1 MSDPFSQG
9 PSGFDSTS
17 GLLADW
23 NIEGEPGLPI
33 PEMTDPDELAA
44 ELPDPDRVTFRRG
57 SSPAGSGSDA
67 SLAFLAGFSLR
78 EDAEGLSSG
87 LSSFQSG
94 EVGETVLHRAR
105 QAGPVGGRAPGS
117 LKPQPRSDLA
127 SARPWLKHDLPRV
140 GDVLAG
146 FRILRELGRGA
157 FARVYLAEE
166 IHLGRRPVAIKVSR
180 AEGDEPRILARLQHA
195 NIVPVHSAYDDPET
209 GWRVL
214 CMPYFGG
221 ANLAQVLDSAGSP
234 SPGRSAGLS
243 LIDALDRI
251 SRTHSIGH
259 ASDGELTSG
268 PASGH
273 GHVEAAPSPLSLALS
288 SGVVG
293 SALPVIGSGLVFGF
307 RSLIGRIAGRGSIG
321 SIGHPSLLPADD
333 PHQPAL
339 QFFRGATAIQAAVW
353 IVARLAEGLDH
364 AHSRG
369 LLHRDLK
376 PANIL
381 LAADGTPMLLDFNL
395 SADSRPQSSD
405 GEVGTRHDRRDAPLH
420 GTRAPRRVP
429 SPRDDPPIAI
439 DERADIYAMGLILFE
454 VLAGEHP
461 LPLPPTHPGTSPIET
476 IQQHDRRPSPSAFAP
491 GPMSRCPL
499 ESRCPGDEVP
509 GIRPA
514 TPLWPR
520 TRPGRRPAAVP
531 RRPADE
537 ALPRAQPA
545 RARGQVRA
553 SPSRSH
559 QRDVHRPARAGAD
572 GRCGRRGAG
581 RRSGA

>member
-1 MSDPFSQG
+1 MTFLAWG
-9 PSGFDSTS
+9 TS
-17 GLLADW
+17 W
-23 NIEGEPGLPI
+23 Q
-33 PEMTDPDELAA
+33 
-44 ELPDPDRVTFRRG
+44 
-57 SSPAGSGSDA
+57 GSG
-67 SLAFLAGFSLR
+67 
-78 EDAEGLSSG
+78 
-87 LSSFQSG
+87 
-94 EVGETVLHRAR
+94 
-105 QAGPVGGRAPGS
+105 
-117 LKPQPRSDLA
+117 
-127 SARPWLKHDLPRV
+127 
-140 GDVLAG
+140 
-146 FRILRELGRGA
+146 ILRELGRGA

-166 IHLGRRPVAIKVSR
+166 IHLGRRLVAIKVSR

-195 NIVPVHSAYDDPET
+195 NIVPVHSAYDDPQT

-221 ANLAQVLDSAGSP
+221 ANLAQVLDSAGSL

-273 GHVEAAPSPLSLALS
+273 GHVEAAPSPLSLALA

-293 SALPVIGSGLVFGF
+293 SAPPVIGSGLVFGF

-395 SADSRPQSSD
+395 SADSRPRSSD
-405 GEVGTRHDRRDAPLH
+405 GEAGRAMIGGTLPY
-420 GTRAPRRVP
+420 RAPEHLGAFL
-429 SPRDDPPIAI
+429 PRATDSPIAI

-476 IQQHDRRPSPSAFAP
+476 IQRMIEDRRGPSSLRA
-491 GPMSRCPL
+491 RCP
-499 ESRCPGDEVP
+499 EVP
-509 GIRPA
+509 WSLDALVTKCLNSTRDAAMAAHA
-514 TPLWPR
+514 TWPK
-520 TRPGRRPAAVP
+520 TCGGSSTTGR
-531 RRPADE
+531 
-537 ALPRAQPA
+537 
-545 RARGQVRA
+545 
-553 SPSRSH
+553 
-559 QRDVHRPARAGAD
+559 
-572 GRCGRRGAG
+572 
-581 RRSGA
+581 